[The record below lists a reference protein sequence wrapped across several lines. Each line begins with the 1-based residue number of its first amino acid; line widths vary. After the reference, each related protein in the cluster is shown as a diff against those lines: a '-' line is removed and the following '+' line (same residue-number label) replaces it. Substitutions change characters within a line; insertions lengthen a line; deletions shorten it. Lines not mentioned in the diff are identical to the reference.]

1 MFGFVPLRESRNTV
15 CKLSPVHDQVWVSA
29 DNIFKDFKDPLFKT
43 TVTER

>member
-29 DNIFKDFKDPLFKT
+29 DNIFKDPLFKT